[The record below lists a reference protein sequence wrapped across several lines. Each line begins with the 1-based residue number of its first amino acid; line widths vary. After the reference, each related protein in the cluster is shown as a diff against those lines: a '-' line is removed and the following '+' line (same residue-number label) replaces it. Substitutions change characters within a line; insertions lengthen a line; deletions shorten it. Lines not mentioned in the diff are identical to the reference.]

1 MITSPWDLSLNRR
14 LTPSRLFIELARDKR
29 RSQSKRSQDLNIF
42 YSQWGQ
48 LSQIRGFEST
58 L

>member
-29 RSQSKRSQDLNIF
+29 RSQSKRTQDLNIF
-42 YSQWGQ
+42 YSQWGNYP
-48 LSQIRGFEST
+48 RFEDSSPP